1 MTLSTTSEPNQDAIG
16 ALLGHCHKRDCPNR
30 TVIIRPGDTADSIYY
45 ILSGSATVSMEDDEG
60 HELILGYL
68 SKGDFVG
75 EMGLFITPQ
84 KRHVLVRAKEASKI
98 AEISYSRLNTL
109 LNTAL
114 ATHKA
119 DILYAIGLQLTS
131 RLLNTRRQARRL
143 AFLDV
148 TDRIARTLM
157 DLSQAPDAMTHPEG
171 MQISI
176 SRKELSLN
184 VGCSREMAGR
194 VLKRL
199 EEDGMIKV
207 SGKTIVVLKDDRL
220 V

>member
-1 MTLSTTSEPNQDAIG
+1 MTITTVGQPNTAAID

-30 TVIIRPGDTADSIYY
+30 TVIIRPGDTADSIYL
-45 ILSGSATVSMEDDEG
+45 ILSGSVTVSTEDEEG

-68 SKGDFVG
+68 NQGDFLG
-75 EMGLFITPQ
+75 EMGLFIVPER
-84 KRHVLVRAKEASKI
+84 RHVLVRAKEATKI
-98 AEISYSRLNTL
+98 AEITYSRLNTL

-114 ATHKA
+114 AAYKA
-119 DILYAIGLQLTS
+119 DILYAIGLQLTN

-148 TDRIARTLM
+148 TDRIARTLL
-157 DLSQAPDAMTHPEG
+157 DLCQAPEAMTHPEG

-199 EEDGMIKV
+199 EEDGMIKA
-207 SGKTIVVLKDDRL
+207 SGKTIVVLSDHL
-220 V
+220 